1 MAMHF
6 LHLLEDISAMQEL
19 LLAEAEALRARVRE
33 LEAQK
38 NDGRSS

>member
-1 MAMHF
+1 MALHF
-6 LHLLEDISAMQEL
+6 LHVLEDIRAMPDL
-19 LLAEAEALRARVRE
+19 RRAEAEALRARVRE